1 MDLQPSTQ
9 QSEEAPQSNAD
20 GTNGTEPPVNNQEV
34 ELEPPAE
41 LDHINTGLLEYLHRT
56 TEGKVILKHYEKCSS
71 MQPPQ
76 PMDKN
81 VRSKLARLV
90 IKREKDFVVKKIS
103 ADEILEKFII
113 TKDRFMILANEIERI
128 FQRENA
134 STYFVPFHQEGKE
147 VTQQSGKLHYH
158 FGYLKDSMKEDGL
171 LMRKEIIDIDQP
183 IISSTDEEKIL
194 WLSENV
200 DPWTEVEEY
209 WRDTLII
216 RRDLFLRNPDFTVH
230 AYFEKFKCLSMQQ
243 GKELQTRSKSTTLL
257 LFLSMVMISGVY
269 STS

>member
-1 MDLQPSTQ
+1 MDSQTSTPK
-9 QSEEAPQSNAD
+9 EAPQSNAD

-34 ELEPPAE
+34 VQEPPAK
-41 LDHINTGLLEYLHRT
+41 LHHIDTGLLEYLHRT

-134 STYFVPFHQEGKE
+134 STYFVPFHQEGKD

-171 LMRKEIIDIDQP
+171 LRDIGQP
-183 IISSTDEEKIL
+183 IISSTEKIR

-209 WRDTLII
+209 WRDTFII
-216 RRDLFLRNPDFTVH
+216 RQDLFLRNPDLTVH

-243 GKELQTRSKSTTLL
+243 RKGLLELDFEAVTT
-257 LFLSMVMISGVY
+257 FVTIIKNR
-269 STS
+269 